1 MELFEQNVLIANEDE
16 LIKLLGIHD
25 KNIKII
31 NPPIYRHLFCQKI
44 W

>member
-25 KNIKII
+25 KISK
-31 NPPIYRHLFCQKI
+31 L
-44 W
+44 